1 VSRRYSKLP
10 AMRASSM
17 RIPASLHFAAI
28 SPARSSSRRQM
39 QQPGCISRAAND
51 QIRDKLSLAFADLGE
66 QTVKKTILL
75 RICRDHGELCH
86 RPNTAFTDKGK
97 SVDVKQFGRDLGVRY
112 VLEGSVRRAPPCL
125 ALREPNA

>member
-1 VSRRYSKLP
+1 L
-10 AMRASSM
+10 
-17 RIPASLHFAAI
+17 
-28 SPARSSSRRQM
+28 
-39 QQPGCISRAAND
+39 CISRAAND

-125 ALREPNA
+125 ALRVPNA